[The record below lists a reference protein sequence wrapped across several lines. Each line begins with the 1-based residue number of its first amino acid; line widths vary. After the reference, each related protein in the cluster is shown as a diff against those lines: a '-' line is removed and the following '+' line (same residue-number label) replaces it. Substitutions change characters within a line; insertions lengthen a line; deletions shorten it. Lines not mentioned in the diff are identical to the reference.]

1 MDHLSGRRK
10 GVSGSLLSQRQT
22 DLSFLL
28 LQLATVF
35 KV

>member
-10 GVSGSLLSQRQT
+10 GVSGTLLSQRQI

-28 LQLATVF
+28 LQIATVF
-35 KV
+35 KL